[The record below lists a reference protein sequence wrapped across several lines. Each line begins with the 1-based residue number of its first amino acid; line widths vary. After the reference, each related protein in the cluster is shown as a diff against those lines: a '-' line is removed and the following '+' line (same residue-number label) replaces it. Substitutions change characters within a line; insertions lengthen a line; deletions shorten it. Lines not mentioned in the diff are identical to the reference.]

1 MKDSKIDNKFIDS
14 NNFTEKPLYTT
25 KANTESYNIEIS
37 YNPFQKK
44 SKNKKTSN
52 FKYLQSSLLSTTF
65 EKDGKSIEF
74 IYNQLQGQ
82 CKYVICI
89 LIKDD
94 SYINNLLL
102 EKTLIGIK
110 NNISSL
116 EQTFIEPSNILI
128 CLFFNFIKNNEIF
141 DEDDISTLKN
151 ENDFILL
158 SKKYFVKKE
167 TYIDVHCIAK
177 KNYFYD
183 VEILKLFYC
192 LLIDKIR
199 FKNKIIFT
207 SVIKVGIVPNIDILK
222 TLIQLS
228 YNSKDNHNIIVPL
241 IEESDN
247 DDLIY
252 KIKKYE
258 RIHFNLYNMNFY
270 DMTASVPIHSL
281 LNVMTIDNNLFSD
294 LNSFYNGININSSID
309 FHDYNLSLYLFKKN
323 YKIIYYNSYAIAYIE
338 LSYFE
343 NNPIGDYQDSWI
355 ERYSGYYG
363 NFFEIFKTFIDCNN
377 FNIFKKI
384 FMFFQII
391 GLLFEFIFPSLF
403 ILVIYSIFY
412 EAFNTYDER
421 PIAFCILLY
430 IFILI
435 CSGASSLISKNSQKM
450 QLTNLFYYFFIEVF
464 YLFILICS
472 VIAMDNV
479 RKNKKLDSYKFN
491 TAAITT
497 IIILT
502 FIPGILPLIL
512 KSALIFENIIPM
524 LLYLLLGAS
533 PSSSFFYI
541 AKILNASETCGG
553 ENIKERKGII
563 IIIYFLFNFFFG
575 SLIFFNYNRKK
586 RVETVMILAI
596 IYLIYN
602 FFKITAIII
611 NLLINR
617 KNLEISNITL
627 EEIKKELDNK
637 KDYIKNSR
645 LSRSDNQNASQ
656 TIFKSNYF
664 LNSINPENM
673 SQSQIKYP

>member
-575 SLIFFNYNRKK
+575 SLIFFNYNRKR

-611 NLLINR
+611 NLLING

-627 EEIKKELDNK
+627 EEIKNELDNK

-664 LNSINPENM
+664 LIIII
-673 SQSQIKYP
+673 IKNNIFFII